1 MQSYHNTAHR
11 IAELERENAALSTRL
26 AAYGRSHL
34 GILSGPAIRYEL
46 SLLTTP
52 VDLFVFD
59 WRKQNEWNGILGWT
73 PANHYIG
80 QAARADYAGPDQRH
94 RTRAVD
100 LRGQWGG
107 DEVVMA
113 VDAGDGRGLLTRV
126 LRELL
131 VLNAGLSAEHRAKIA
146 EKTGGLISGFCIA
159 AVLIEHTYCALADAE
174 RAIDATGTLKTGAI
188 TGSRATSGRAGTI
201 VTSLEAS

>member
-1 MQSYHNTAHR
+1 MYHNTAHR
-11 IAELERENAALSTRL
+11 IAELERQNAEMAARL

-73 PANHYIG
+73 PANYYIG
-80 QAARADYAGPDQRH
+80 RAARADYAGPDQRH
-94 RTRAVD
+94 HQRAVD

-107 DEVVMA
+107 DEIVMA
-113 VDAGDGRGLLTRV
+113 VDAGDGRGLLARV
-126 LRELL
+126 LRELIA
-131 VLNAGLSAEHRAKIA
+131 LNLSLSAEQRTKIT
-146 EKTGGLISGFCIA
+146 EKTNGLIGGFCIA
-159 AVLIEHTYCALADAE
+159 AVLIEHTCSALADAE
-174 RAIDATGTLKTGAI
+174 RAIDATGTLKAGVV
-188 TGSRATSGRAGTI
+188 TGSRATSGRAGTLI
-201 VTSLEAS
+201 TSLEAS